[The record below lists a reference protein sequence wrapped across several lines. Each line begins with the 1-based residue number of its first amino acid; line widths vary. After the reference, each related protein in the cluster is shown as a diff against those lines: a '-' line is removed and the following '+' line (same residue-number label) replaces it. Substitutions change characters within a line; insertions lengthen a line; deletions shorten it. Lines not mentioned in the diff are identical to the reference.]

1 MHLAS
6 IARMSSAVMI
16 VMAGASAA
24 ALWLAGQD
32 LAEERQAV
40 ARQMEYRQLGTDLAN
55 ASDFLMRQARQYAVT
70 GGRQHLDAY
79 RQEVNETKT
88 RDHVVARLKQLG
100 APQAELDLVEQAK
113 AKSDALVQI
122 EDTAMKAAAAQD
134 FESARN
140 LMFSDTYER
149 NRTATMEPIAAFQRE
164 VNRRAAAEVA
174 EARSRSERM
183 TLVVVV
189 LNVATALAA
198 IGLLAIIFGRWVAA
212 PVIRLSE
219 AVSRLAADDLT
230 VVVQDEDR
238 KDEIGALARSVQVF
252 KDALLKARQ
261 LAADQEREHAARE
274 ARATRLEA
282 LVKEFE
288 AGSGGIVESLSAAAT
303 GMKSTAEGMSG
314 LAGDTNQ
321 RAAGVAE
328 AIAEASAGVQN
339 VAASA
344 EELSSSISEISRQVS
359 ESAVMTE
366 QAVTEARRSDATVRA
381 LSEGAA
387 RIGQVVELISQIAS
401 QTNLLA
407 LNATIEAA
415 RAGDAGKGFAVV
427 ASEVK
432 SLAQQTAKAT
442 EEIGAQI
449 AQVQGATNEAVE
461 AIRQITNSI
470 EKVSAIA
477 TGIASAVEE
486 QGAATAEIA
495 RSVQRTAASTQEV
508 TTTIGGVAQVADAA
522 GAAASQVLSAAG
534 EVFAQSGQ
542 LSGRIKDFVAS
553 VRAA

>member
-1 MHLAS
+1 MVA
-6 IARMSSAVMI
+6 
-16 VMAGASAA
+16 MAGASAA
-24 ALWLAGQD
+24 ALWFAGQD
-32 LAEERQAV
+32 LTAERQAV
-40 ARQMEYRQLGTDLAN
+40 ARQMEYRQLGNDLAN
-55 ASDFLMRQARQYAVT
+55 ASDLLTNEARRYAVT
-70 GGRQHLDAY
+70 GERQHFDAY
-79 RQEVNETKT
+79 WREVKETRT
-88 RDHVVARLKQLG
+88 RDRVVSRLQELG
-100 APQAELDLVEQAK
+100 APKAELDLIEQAK
-113 AKSDALVQI
+113 ASSDALIQT
-122 EDTAMKAAAAQD
+122 EDAAMKAVAAKD
-134 FESARN
+134 FDTARK
-140 LMFSDTYER
+140 LMFGGSYDQ
-149 NRTATMEPIAAFQRE
+149 NKAVIMQPIAAFQQAM
-164 VNRRAAAEVA
+164 NRRAAAAVA

-183 TLVVVV
+183 TLVVAV
-189 LNVATALAA
+189 LNVATALVA
-198 IGLLAIIFGRWVAA
+198 IGLLAIIFGRRVAA
-212 PVIRLSE
+212 PITRLSE

-230 VVVQDEDR
+230 VTVQGEDR

-274 ARATRLEA
+274 ARAARLEA

-288 AGSGGIVESLSAAAT
+288 SGSGGIVESLSAAAT
-303 GMKSTAEGMSG
+303 GMKSTAEGMSS

-359 ESAVMTE
+359 ESAIMTE

-461 AIRQITNSI
+461 AIRQITGSI

-522 GAAASQVLSAAG
+522 GAAASQVLTAAG
-534 EVFAQSGQ
+534 EVSSQSGQ
-542 LSGRIKDFVAS
+542 LSERIKDFVIS